1 MDRSRIV
8 VMEDL
13 CRILCET
20 PGVQRTLE
28 RIVQHVAQKMG
39 ADVCSVY
46 ALNEEKEYLTL
57 QATVGLSKESVGR
70 VGMSVHEGLVGL
82 VLEKQEPVFVIHPEK
97 HPRYKFFEE
106 SGEERFQTF
115 MGIPLAYQHEVLGAL
130 VIQTIREDALP
141 EADIAVLSTVASQ
154 VATILGYT
162 GLLEDLK
169 TEPEVQGCVF
179 LPCGCASRNSSRNRP
194 KNHGSPARRRSNR
207 PRFPGS

>member
-70 VGMSVHEGLVGL
+70 VGMSVHEGLTGL
-82 VLEKQEPVFVIHPEK
+82 VLEKQQPVFGSLTRGTETLLGIRPAM
-97 HPRYKFFEE
+97 RITANFRAR
-106 SGEERFQTF
+106 SGW
-115 MGIPLAYQHEVLGAL
+115 MVSLA
-130 VIQTIREDALP
+130 
-141 EADIAVLSTVASQ
+141 
-154 VATILGYT
+154 
-162 GLLEDLK
+162 LL
-169 TEPEVQGCVF
+169 
-179 LPCGCASRNSSRNRP
+179 
-194 KNHGSPARRRSNR
+194 
-207 PRFPGS
+207 